1 MTLSDLL
8 RPLLVHTFDTKYL
21 HKSTHLLAVHLLR
34 VSPNGNKIWQDL
46 KCCVTI
52 FCPQWQRDCSQTLRS
67 LARGCRRLAMGA
79 LGRQPHTRTHTRIHK
94 LLLTENFPT
103 IIFLLFSSTT
113 NITSWRLSL
122 RVPVLLI
129 SIHMSRVCL
138 KDLVNCHQSKGT
150 ACAFFFSPHL
160 CHSWQA
166 ACLEMSTS
174 VWFYEVGICSGL
186 ICVVYEGD

>member
-21 HKSTHLLAVHLLR
+21 HKSTHLLVVHLLR

-79 LGRQPHTRTHTRIHK
+79 LGRHTYKDATTHMHTHAYTQAPFDR
-94 LLLTENFPT
+94 NFSNNYFF
-103 IIFLLFSSTT
+103 IIFINDKYYILTFVAV
-113 NITSWRLSL
+113 W
-122 RVPVLLI
+122 VPVLLI
-129 SIHMSRVCL
+129 SIHMSWVCL
-138 KDLVNCHQSKGT
+138 KDLVNCHQSMGT
-150 ACAFFFSPHL
+150 ACAFFFFFPIFVIPDKL
-160 CHSWQA
+160 P
-166 ACLEMSTS
+166 
-174 VWFYEVGICSGL
+174 VWKWAQVFGFMRWASAQ
-186 ICVVYEGD
+186 D